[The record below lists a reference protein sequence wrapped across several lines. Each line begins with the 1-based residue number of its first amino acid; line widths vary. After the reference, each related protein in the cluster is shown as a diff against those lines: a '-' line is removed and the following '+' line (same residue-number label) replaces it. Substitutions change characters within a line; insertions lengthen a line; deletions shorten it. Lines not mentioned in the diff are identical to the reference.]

1 MPQTIE
7 GLVFDLDGT
16 LIDSAPDLH
25 VAANLLLAEAGRAPL
40 SLPAVIGM
48 IGDGMPALI
57 ERAFAATGS
66 PPAGA
71 DMRHLARRFLEIYQ
85 DPSRDHLT
93 RVYPGVPET
102 LDRLR
107 RGGLRLAVCTNKM
120 EAAAVAVLRDLG
132 LADRFDAVVGSDR
145 VPARKPDPAHVL
157 AALERIAV
165 PPSRAAMVG
174 DGPNDVAAARGAGLP
189 VVILSYGYSRVPAER
204 LGADRVIAR
213 FSDLPAALASLGL
226 LT

>member
-1 MPQTIE
+1 MPERIE
-7 GLVFDLDGT
+7 GLVLDLDGT

-25 VAANLLLAEAGRAPL
+25 AAANVLLAEAGRAPL

-48 IGDGMPALI
+48 IGDGMPMLI
-57 ERAFAATGS
+57 ERAFAATGA
-66 PPAGA
+66 PPAAA
-71 DMRHLARRFLEIYQ
+71 DMPHLARRFLEIYQ

-107 RGGLRLAVCTNKM
+107 REGLRLAVCTNKM
-120 EAAAVAVLRDLG
+120 EAAAVAVLRGLG

-165 PPSRAAMVG
+165 SPRRAALVG

-189 VVILSYGYSRVPAER
+189 VVILSYGYSRVPADR
-204 LGADRVIAR
+204 LGADRVIDR
-213 FSDLPAALASLGL
+213 FCDLPAALAAIGL

>member
-1 MPQTIE
+1 MQQTIE
-7 GLVFDLDGT
+7 GLVLDLDGT

-25 VAANLLLAEAGRAPL
+25 AAANILLAEAGREPL
-40 SLPAVIGM
+40 SLPAVVGM
-48 IGDGMPALI
+48 IGDGMPMLV
-57 ERAFAATGS
+57 ERAFAATGA
-66 PPAGA
+66 PPAEA
-71 DMRHLARRFLEIYQ
+71 DMPHLARRFLEIYQ

-107 RGGLRLAVCTNKM
+107 HEGLRLAVCTNKM
-120 EAAAVAVLRDLG
+120 EEAAVAVLRDLG
-132 LADRFDAVVGSDR
+132 LADRLDAVVGSDR

-165 PPSRAAMVG
+165 SAGRAALVG

-189 VVILSYGYSRVPAER
+189 VVILSYGYSRAPADQ
-204 LGADRVIAR
+204 LGADRVIDR
-213 FSDLPAALASLGL
+213 FCDLPAALASIGL
-226 LT
+226 LK